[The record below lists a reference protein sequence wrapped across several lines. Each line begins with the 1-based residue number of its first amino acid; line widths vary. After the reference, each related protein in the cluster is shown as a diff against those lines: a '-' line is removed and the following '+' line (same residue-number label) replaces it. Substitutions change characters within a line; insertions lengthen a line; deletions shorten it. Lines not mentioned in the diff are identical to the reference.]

1 MAEPP
6 SSLSSKDVA
15 HVARLA
21 RLHLDDATIESYR
34 TQLASVLTHI
44 ARLGQVDTSGVEP
57 MAHPM
62 DTVNRLDPDEPGPVL
77 TLDQVLM
84 NAPAREG
91 DFIAVPKVLGGD
103 SA

>member
-1 MAEPP
+1 M
-6 SSLSSKDVA
+6 A

-44 ARLGQVDTSGVEP
+44 ARLGNVDTAGVDP
-57 MAHPM
+57 MAHPL
-62 DTVNRLDPDEPGPVL
+62 DTVNRLDDDEPGPVL
-77 TLDQVLM
+77 SVDQVLM

>member
-1 MAEPP
+1 M
-6 SSLSSKDVA
+6 A

-44 ARLGQVDTSGVEP
+44 ARLGNVDTAGVDP
-57 MAHPM
+57 MAHPL
-62 DTVNRLDPDEPGPVL
+62 DTVNRLDADEPGPVL
-77 TLDQVLM
+77 SVDQVLM

>member
-1 MAEPP
+1 M
-6 SSLSSKDVA
+6 
-15 HVARLA
+15 ARLA

-44 ARLGQVDTSGVEP
+44 ARLGNVDTAGVDP
-57 MAHPM
+57 MAHPL
-62 DTVNRLDPDEPGPVL
+62 DTVNRLDADEPGPVL
-77 TLDQVLM
+77 SVDQVLM

>member
-1 MAEPP
+1 M
-6 SSLSSKDVA
+6 
-15 HVARLA
+15 ARLA

-44 ARLGQVDTSGVEP
+44 ARLGNVDTAGVDP
-57 MAHPM
+57 MAHPL
-62 DTVNRLDPDEPGPVL
+62 DTVNRLDDDEPGPVL
-77 TLDQVLM
+77 TVDQVLM

>member
-1 MAEPP
+1 M
-6 SSLSSKDVA
+6 
-15 HVARLA
+15 ARLA

-44 ARLGQVDTSGVEP
+44 ARLGNVDTAGVDP
-57 MAHPM
+57 MAHPL
-62 DTVNRLDPDEPGPVL
+62 DTVNRLDDDEPGPVL
-77 TLDQVLM
+77 TLDQVLL

>member
-1 MAEPP
+1 M
-6 SSLSSKDVA
+6 
-15 HVARLA
+15 ARLA
-21 RLHLDDATIESYR
+21 RLHLDDTTIESYR

-44 ARLGQVDTSGVEP
+44 ARLGNVDTAGVDP
-57 MAHPM
+57 MAHPL
-62 DTVNRLDPDEPGPVL
+62 DTVNRLDDDEPGPVL
-77 TLDQVLM
+77 TLDQVLL

>member
-1 MAEPP
+1 M
-6 SSLSSKDVA
+6 
-15 HVARLA
+15 ARLA

-44 ARLGQVDTSGVEP
+44 ARLGNVDTAGVDP
-57 MAHPM
+57 MAHPL
-62 DTVNRLDPDEPGPVL
+62 DTVNRLDDDEPGPAL

>member
-1 MAEPP
+1 MAESPT
-6 SSLSSKDVA
+6 SLSSKDVA

-21 RLHLDDATIESYR
+21 PLHLDGATIESYR

-44 ARLGQVDTSGVEP
+44 ARLGNVDTAGVDP
-57 MAHPM
+57 MAHPL
-62 DTVNRLDPDEPGPVL
+62 DAVNRLDDDEPGPVL
-77 TLDQVLM
+77 SVDQVLM

>member
-1 MAEPP
+1 M
-6 SSLSSKDVA
+6 
-15 HVARLA
+15 ARLA

-44 ARLGQVDTSGVEP
+44 ARLGNVDTAGVDP
-57 MAHPM
+57 MAHPL
-62 DTVNRLDPDEPGPVL
+62 DTVNRLDDDEPGPVL
-77 TLDQVLM
+77 SVDQVLM

>member
-1 MAEPP
+1 MAESPA
-6 SSLSSKDVA
+6 SLSSKDVA

-21 RLHLDDATIESYR
+21 RLHLDEATVESYR
-34 TQLASVLTHI
+34 TQLASVLSHI
-44 ARLGQVDTSGVEP
+44 ARLGQVETASVEP
-57 MAHPM
+57 MAHPL
-62 DTVNRLDPDEPGPVL
+62 DAVNRLDDDEPGAVL
-77 TLDQVLM
+77 TVDQVLM

>member
-1 MAEPP
+1 M
-6 SSLSSKDVA
+6 
-15 HVARLA
+15 ARLA

-44 ARLGQVDTSGVEP
+44 ARLGNVDTAGVDP
-57 MAHPM
+57 MAHPL
-62 DTVNRLDPDEPGPVL
+62 DTVNRLDDDEPGPVL